1 VKKHNH
7 LTPLVFSTLI
17 YLCTASPSLAQ
28 TLCFSPPN
36 LHFAG
41 AGNGIAGAVAD
52 DLNNDG
58 LIDLV
63 TSNGTGNNISIML
76 GDGNGNFSFPVNYPT
91 GTVSSGMNK
100 GDFNNDGELD
110 LVVTNQGGGNI
121 SVLLGNGDGT
131 FNSAVNTPLS
141 CGTPAIV
148 VCHDFDNDGILDVVV
163 GCTSGDLI
171 ILKGDGTGNFS
182 VLNTYYSGSS
192 LMASIELADFNNDGI
207 LDIAVPGGL
216 VYGIIFLPGL
226 GGGNFGAPILVP
238 CNERPF
244 YLIST
249 DLNND
254 MLPDIIVAS
263 LDTTI
268 TVFLNTGNFSLAP
281 PVYYGNIPSIWG
293 TSFVALADFN
303 NDSIDDILVGYGT
316 TNGFSVLPGLT
327 NGSFAN
333 AQHFWGA
340 SQSVLAIAVDLN
352 QDNKLDVIDFSLGTA
367 SYYVMF
373 NCMPTSMAE
382 VPNQNA
388 NVKIYPTI
396 VSEFINIEISNIN
409 LLSSHTEIS
418 IYDLGGKLVWTY
430 SNIKLEKINDDSYSI
445 RLDWPSLP
453 AGNYY
458 INIITALIKEKERR
472 YVLNGKILVI

>member
-1 VKKHNH
+1 MKKHKQLTH
-7 LTPLVFSTLI
+7 LLFSTLVCA
-17 YLCTASPSLAQ
+17 CTVAPSFAQ

-41 AGNGIAGAVAD
+41 AGNGIFGAVAHD
-52 DLNNDG
+52 FNNDG
-58 LIDLV
+58 LIDLA
-63 TSNGTGNNISIML
+63 TSNRSGNNISIML
-76 GDGNGNFSFPVNYPT
+76 GDGNGNFGPPVNYAT

-110 LVVTNQGGGNI
+110 LVVTNQGGGI

-131 FNSAVNTPLS
+131 FNNAVNTSLS
-141 CGTPAIV
+141 CGSPWAV

-163 GCTSGDLI
+163 GCMSGDLI

-226 GGGNFGAPILVP
+226 GGGNFTAPILVP

-244 YLIST
+244 YLIAT

-268 TVFLNTGNFSLAP
+268 TVFINTGNFSLAP
-281 PVYYGNIPSIWG
+281 PLHYGNIPSIWG
-293 TSFVALADFN
+293 TNFVALADFN

-316 TNGFSVLPGLT
+316 TNGFSVLPGLA
-327 NGSFAN
+327 NGTFAN

-352 QDNKLDVIDFSLGTA
+352 QDNKLDVIDFTQA
-367 SYYVMF
+367 NPTYYVMF
-373 NCMPTSMAE
+373 NCTPTSVTE
-382 VPNQNA
+382 LPEQNA
-388 NVKIYPTI
+388 NIKIYPTI
-396 VSEFINIEISNIN
+396 VSDFINIDISSIN
-409 LLSSHTEIS
+409 LLSSHAEIS
-418 IYDLGGKLVWTY
+418 IYDQCGKLVWTS
-430 SNIKLEKINDDSYSI
+430 SNIMLQQINDDSYSI
-445 RLDWPSLP
+445 RLNRPSLP

-458 INIITALIKEKERR
+458 INIITALINEKERR
-472 YVLNGKILVI
+472 CFLTGRIIII